1 MPSSPSSSSVAA
13 ILVGLALAYYAGRLA
28 AADCDLQVA
37 SASAALVGLKL
48 KNKRVWITGAS
59 SGIGREL
66 SKQVARHGGH
76 LLLSARTAS
85 ALAQVQREILEEL
98 PRARVSILVL
108 DLADLA
114 SLRVKTWEARSI
126 LGGDVDILI
135 NNGGV
140 SQRAFA
146 LDTSFE
152 AEQHIFNVDFV
163 SATILTKT
171 LLEGWVCRP
180 GDKAKDP
187 KSVCNISSLSGKV
200 GGPLRTA
207 YCASKFALLGFMD
220 ALRTEYG
227 YGSGHHVSI
236 TNVCPGSVNTD
247 VSSNAMSGKGTER
260 FGAKDANI
268 LQGMRVER
276 CCELVLLGLAS
287 ELEEVWMF
295 GARQE
300 QIAAYLAQY
309 APTLMQYV
317 LRRTADKQRAY
328 AENILSAR
336 TTNQS

>member
-1 MPSSPSSSSVAA
+1 MPSSSSVAA
-13 ILVGLALAYYAGRLA
+13 ILLGLALAYYTGRLA
-28 AADCDLQVA
+28 VADCDLQVA
-37 SASAALVGLKL
+37 SASAELVGPKL
-48 KNKRVWITGAS
+48 KNRRVWITGAS
-59 SGIGREL
+59 SGIGKEL

-76 LLLSARTAS
+76 LLLM
-85 ALAQVQREILEEL
+85 
-98 PRARVSILVL
+98 

-114 SLRVKTWEARSI
+114 SLRVKTWEAKSI

-135 NNGGV
+135 NNGGI

-152 AEQHIFNVDFV
+152 ADQHIFHVDFV

-180 GDKAKDP
+180 GDRAKDP
-187 KSVCNISSLSGKV
+187 KSIVNISSLSGKV

-227 YGSGHHVSI
+227 YGSGNHVSI

-268 LQGMRVER
+268 LQGMQVER
-276 CCELVLLGLAS
+276 CCELVLLGLS
-287 ELEEVWMF
+287 NELEEVWMF

-328 AENILSAR
+328 AENILSSR
-336 TTNQS
+336 TKS